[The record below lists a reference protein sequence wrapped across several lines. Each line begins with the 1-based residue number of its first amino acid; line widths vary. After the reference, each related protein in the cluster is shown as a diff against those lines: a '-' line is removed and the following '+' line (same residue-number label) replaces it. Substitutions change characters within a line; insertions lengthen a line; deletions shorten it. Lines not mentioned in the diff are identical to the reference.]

1 MGTATGTLGC
11 TTLLK
16 SEFTEN
22 VVENIIENKDTQ
34 YILLEHI
41 ENNNLLT
48 EFYKKDQEEEKI
60 VHIGTET
67 ERKPWYKRIFGL

>member
-1 MGTATGTLGC
+1 M
-11 TTLLK
+11 
-16 SEFTEN
+16 
-22 VVENIIENKDTQ
+22 ENIIENKDTQ